1 MPAVARLG
9 DSVRSE
15 TGSGR
20 RCGSPMNTF
29 VASASSRVF
38 ADGIGIARGG
48 IDKVAEHPKGGCS
61 PDESLIIESSSRFFV
76 EGYPAARIGDFAP
89 SDNTITGAS
98 SRVFFG

>member
-9 DSVRSE
+9 DSVHSQ
-15 TGSGR
+15 TGSGS
-20 RCGSPMNTF
+20 RCRFPLDTKIAT
-29 VASASSRVF
+29 ASNRVF

-48 IDKVAEHPKGGCS
+48 IDKVDAHPKSGCS